1 MIFNSILNIRKFY
14 CYSYCNKVNACYLI
28 CAAIHLLKFCSAIEL
43 EANFFLSIFK
53 ETAPMFLPFIIS
65 DELTVF
71 CCCTSFLFY
80 LQHVIFLQATFKIFS
95 LTLILNNFICFSTV
109 FFLFLW
115 FIEFFKSVGLQS
127 SSNLKFF
134 SHYSFFPP
142 ISSLQLLM
150 VTQVTYTCIRLLK
163 VAP

>member
-1 MIFNSILNIRKFY
+1 
-14 CYSYCNKVNACYLI
+14 
-28 CAAIHLLKFCSAIEL
+28 
-43 EANFFLSIFK
+43 
-53 ETAPMFLPFIIS
+53 MFLPFIIS